1 MKNTSAA
8 SLNAAST
15 ESFEFT
21 LNGERVRVA
30 GVAATTTLLDW
41 LRSSGRTGSKQG
53 CAEGDCGACSV
64 ALVERDAHGQA
75 TYRAINSCI
84 ALVPMFAGREVVT
97 VEGIGCGAKC
107 KGQGAG
113 VKDQGP
119 RTKDQGLHPV
129 QSAMVEHFG
138 SQCGYCTPGFV
149 MAMFEGYYRDGVRTP
164 AEINDQLAG
173 NLCRCTGYRPIRDAM
188 TAVVAERDGMKAGE
202 SEPLAGAR
210 GYEDA
215 FAERLGRPV
224 AAPGWVNYAGE
235 GETFFRP
242 TTLAELFE
250 LKAAHPA
257 ARLVAGATEI
267 GVEINKKFKKFPVLI
282 STEGISELIQIVETP
297 QVWRI
302 GAGVTLTAVEEKVA
316 PEYPA
321 LAKMLR
327 VFAARQI
334 RNRATLGGNIATA
347 SPIGDSAPVLLALDA
362 TVVVSSATADR
373 TVALADFFTGYRQ
386 TVLKADEVI
395 REIVLP
401 RGGPAAGLTR
411 RVGCAKVSH
420 RVELDISIVA
430 AAFRVDVDATGIVR
444 DARLAY
450 GGVAERTKRAVKA
463 EAALVGKRLD
473 DGSVVEALRGEFT
486 PIDDVRSGAAYRRG
500 LVVSLWVKFVS
511 GETSLVHD
519 EVVSFAGSSPWTVAD
534 ETRKLRHDS
543 AVGHVTGAARY
554 VDDTAQRRP
563 MLDVWPVMA
572 PHARAKILRRDASK
586 ARQAPGVVAVLLAE
600 DVPGENNSGPVR
612 HDEPLFAT
620 DEIFF
625 HGQIVALVVG
635 ESVKACRAAAA
646 LVEVEYNALPALVGI
661 PAALSAGSYHTEPH
675 RLTRGDCVASLV
687 AAPAR
692 VEGEFSFGGQEHF
705 YLETHAAWAEAGEDG
720 AVTVNSS
727 TQHPSE
733 IQTIVAEVLHVPRN
747 KVVVQAPRM
756 GGGFGGKE
764 TQGNAWAAYVA
775 LAATKTGRPVRVQLD
790 RDVDM
795 ALTGKRHPFH
805 AKFSVGH
812 DREGKL
818 LAAQVELTSDGGW
831 SLDLSQPILDRALFH
846 LDNAYYLPAVHFTG
860 RVAKTNTT
868 SHTAFRGFG
877 GPQGMLVIEEIV
889 DRVARA
895 CGLAPEVVRERN
907 LYHGTGETNRT
918 HYQEDIG
925 DNRIQTIWAQAKA
938 ESKFAERRAELAAWN
953 AEHPRVKRGLAIT
966 PLKFGISFTLT
977 HYNQAGAYVL
987 IYADGSVQVN
997 HGGTEMGQ
1005 GLYAKM
1011 LGVAMRELGV
1021 KAEAIRVMAT
1031 ATDKVPNTSP
1041 TAASS
1046 GADLNGMAVAAA
1058 CVTLRER
1065 LAGVAAQML
1074 ETTVEQVE
1082 FVRGEARVRGAAT
1095 GVPFAQVCAKAYLDR
1110 VSLAATGF
1118 YKTPGI
1124 QWDWRTSTGRPFH
1137 YFACGAAVA
1146 EVEVDGYTGMSRVRR
1161 VDIVHDVGN
1170 SLNPGID
1177 RGQIEG
1183 GFVQGM
1189 GWLTSEDLKWDA
1201 KGRLLTHSASTYQ
1214 IPAISDAPMEFNVT
1228 LLSNA
1233 TQPNTIHGSKAV
1245 GEPPLMLAFAVREA
1259 LRDAVG
1265 SFGLAGGLVPLAS
1278 PATGEAVWAAI
1289 QGRVGAAGAPGAGG
1303 AGGGGDWGGGGVRR
1317 VA

>member
-202 SEPLAGAR
+202 SEPLDGAR

-500 LVVSLWVKFVS
+500 LVVSLWEKFVS

-1259 LRDAVG
+1259 LR
-1265 SFGLAGGLVPLAS
+1265 GLAARGVLVPLGFDSES
-1278 PATGEAVWAAI
+1278 PAALWAI
-1289 QGRVGAAGAPGAGG
+1289 K
-1303 AGGGGDWGGGGVRR
+1303 
-1317 VA
+1317 

>member
-1289 QGRVGAAGAPGAGG
+1289 QGRVG
-1303 AGGGGDWGGGGVRR
+1303 
-1317 VA
+1317 